1 MRFDMWKSKAQKG
14 AFLVFTALMIPIIF
28 LCAGFALDLGNA
40 WAYKSKLQNAAD
52 AAALAGA
59 SHFTNGDSYEQHPYA
74 DSYAN
79 QFLKA
84 NYGYLPNPIQN
95 LKMQA
100 QEATEKNPKTGKE
113 ETHGYYRVAF
123 SEKVHVTFMQMFNYD
138 GLDVGVEAVAIIPRK
153 GTGTKG
159 SFINV
164 GNWIDGSV
172 FDGNSTDLDPGHNI
186 DGPFFYPDSKIVINN
201 HEKYEEAIHHTT
213 KYYKW
218 TPEWA
223 GWVEEADGRFKTFWP
238 ETAGETRKEA
248 IDNGQFN
255 LPVEGNELEY
265 EQACKKANSDFEEM
279 FRSISTVRSASE
291 YDIQVN
297 GNTTDKLAL
306 ESTDSNNLRIR
317 LKSDSSSSNLEQPFY
332 IYVKGNISAIYI
344 DIMDNITRPVIF
356 CYTGHSSWSHGA
368 TNIQFNSYGHDF
380 RGSIYAPD
388 SQIMPFN
395 FDPGTFRGSITADA
409 IALNSNYGYFKW
421 ESFGTPADIGGGE
434 SGSGAQEDKLRLVIN
449 NKLQW

>member
-1 MRFDMWKSKAQKG
+1 MRFEMWKSKAQKG

-28 LCAGFALDLGNA
+28 LCAGFAVDLGNA

-84 NYGYLPNPIQN
+84 NYGYLPNPVQN

-123 SEKVHVTFMQMFNYD
+123 SEKVPVTFMGMFNYD

-153 GTGTKG
+153 GTSTKG

-255 LPVEGNELEY
+255 LPVEGNELKY
-265 EQACKKANSDFEEM
+265 EQACKKANSEFESM
-279 FRSISTVRSASE
+279 FSSVPVIRNGQKYSINVNST
-291 YDIQVN
+291 
-297 GNTTDKLAL
+297 TTDKYVLS
-306 ESTDSNNLRIR
+306 STIQ
-317 LKSDSSSSNLEQPFY
+317 NLEIDLFDNSNGSKQDQPVY
-332 IYVKGNISAIYI
+332 IYVKGNLGMIKINLTS
-344 DIMDNITRPVIF
+344 NITRPVIF
-356 CYTGHSSWSHGA
+356 WYPGHLSWSQGA

-380 RGSIYAPD
+380 RGSIYTPN

>member
-1 MRFDMWKSKAQKG
+1 MRFDMLKSKAQKG

-28 LCAGFALDLGNA
+28 LCAGFAVDLGNA

-59 SHFTNGDSYEQHPYA
+59 AHFANGDSYDEHPNA

-84 NYGYLPNPIQN
+84 NFGYLPNPIQN

-100 QEATEKNPKTGKE
+100 QEATEKNLKTGEE
-113 ETHGYYRVAF
+113 ETHSYYRVAF
-123 SEKVHVTFMQMFNYD
+123 SEKVPVTFMQMFNYD

-172 FDGNSTDLDPGHNI
+172 FDANSNDFDPGHHI

-201 HEKYEEAIHHTT
+201 HENYEEAIHH
-213 KYYKW
+213 
-218 TPEWA
+218 
-223 GWVEEADGRFKTFWP
+223 ADGRFKTFWP

-265 EQACKKANSDFEEM
+265 EQACKEANSDFEEM